1 MYDNCAMDEC
11 EELFKH
17 LQYKDFS
24 ELRYN
29 VPKLALQ
36 ANIKRAKAADYA
48 KEIIKI
54 AEKSLRRNQ
63 TGDTLFLDEIRE
75 YTEKGLSP
83 ADIIQKNWNG
93 SWNKDLRKLIKYL
106 NSKN

>member
-36 ANIKRAKAADYA
+36 ANIKRAKAVDYA

-75 YTEKGLSP
+75 YTEKDYLRQTLSKR
-83 ADIIQKNWNG
+83 IGTVLGTKI
-93 SWNKDLRKLIKYL
+93 YE
-106 NSKN
+106 NSSSI